1 MQCILCFYS
10 HKKWWKTS
18 FTSHLSMK
26 SDCVP
31 RLSYGRRMLTED
43 GAPNRF
49 FLMYLFC
56 NESMAIQWQSD
67 CVYKAGVV
75 VPPEL
80 RNQVRQRTIII
91 ILRLDFV
98 LFFLITY
105 HQSLLSIHSSCSFIP
120 ATLTILRLDFG
131 LFFFNNLSPTP
142 FIHSITAYK
151 HYALCLLWGHF
162 PYVTHY
168 APIYLCRGLLVRS
181 PPYFGPLFCTRSLNA
196 FLYMDLDKFFIQK

>member
-1 MQCILCFYS
+1 
-10 HKKWWKTS
+10 
-18 FTSHLSMK
+18 
-26 SDCVP
+26 
-31 RLSYGRRMLTED
+31 MLTED

-105 HQSLLSIHSSCSFIP
+105 HQSLLSIHS
-120 ATLTILRLDFG
+120 
-131 LFFFNNLSPTP
+131 
-142 FIHSITAYK
+142 
-151 HYALCLLWGHF
+151 
-162 PYVTHY
+162 
-168 APIYLCRGLLVRS
+168 
-181 PPYFGPLFCTRSLNA
+181 
-196 FLYMDLDKFFIQK
+196 